1 MSEDPFLMKRKT
13 ESEGTEM
20 DILINRKIPSELFGD
35 AREKDEFLAR
45 EEIAGLLEDMEGEK
59 CISEEETVEDKMS
72 EIFDKLEKSQVLLIE
87 GNTGCGKTTKIPKY
101 LLKRYKRIVCTQPRR
116 IAAMSIA
123 KKVARDM
130 NVRLGEEVG
139 YSVRF
144 DDRSSGRTRLKYATD
159 GILIREING
168 DKYLN
173 KYDVIIVDEA
183 HERSINIDILLG
195 YLKQIL
201 VKRNDVRVIIM
212 SATLNSEKFISF
224 FKCQTVEIQHKMFP
238 LEIFFLKKSEVVD
251 YLGEAVKTAIQIHRT
266 EESGDILVFLTGK
279 EEINGGHALLTEE
292 LGRDVEV
299 CCLYSTLSPEE
310 QEAVFK
316 KTEKRK
322 IVLATNI
329 AETSITIEGI
339 KYVVDCGRSKQMR
352 YSASF
357 GMDILEVG
365 WISKSQA
372 KQRAGRAGRTQ
383 KGKVFR
389 IYSKEEYQKMNDNT
403 VPEIFCCNLAKA
415 VLELKSIGLDD
426 IMNFD
431 FIDRPAVSN
440 LKKALELLYYLRAI
454 EGNGRIT
461 PIGVRASK
469 IPLEP
474 EMAISLIV
482 SEELGCLDDVS
493 IISAMLSVGNVWQD
507 IPRHSQLYKAFLY
520 AKTIHSDKRGDH
532 FSFLGIYRRWEKT
545 GFKVW
550 YLKKWFLNVRNML
563 QVVKIKKQLC
573 SMFKGPCRSDE
584 SKVVLSFCAG
594 YFMNVAKLSGGSY
607 TSIFND
613 TKCFIHNTSCI
624 SRQHPKYI
632 LYHSLCKTEKEYAR
646 YCVEVTQEDLLKGA
660 NHVFSRQQKPEK

>member
-1 MSEDPFLMKRKT
+1 MRKKT
-13 ESEGTEM
+13 ESKSTETE
-20 DILINRKIPSELFGD
+20 IFINRKVPPELFGN
-35 AREKDEFLAR
+35 AKEKAEFIAKEEIMGLLGDTR
-45 EEIAGLLEDMEGEK
+45 EEKPSSNG
-59 CISEEETVEDKMS
+59 ETVEDKMD

-101 LLKRYKRIVCTQPRR
+101 LLKKYERIVCTQPRR

-139 YSVRF
+139 YSIRF
-144 DDRSSGRTRLKYATD
+144 DDKSSGRTKLKYATD

-168 DKYLN
+168 NKYLK

-195 YLKQIL
+195 YLKLIL
-201 VKRNDVRVIIM
+201 AKRSDVRVIIM
-212 SATLNSEKFISF
+212 SATLNSEKFVSF
-224 FKCQTVEIQHKMFP
+224 FKCQTVGIQHKMFP
-238 LEIFFLKKSEVVD
+238 LEIFFLKRSEVVD
-251 YLGEAVKTAIQIHRT
+251 YLDEAVKTVIQIHRT

-279 EEINGGHALLTEE
+279 EEINGGRVLLMEAL
-292 LGRDVEV
+292 GGDVEV

-310 QEAVFK
+310 QEIAFK
-316 KTEKRK
+316 KTKKRK
-322 IVLATNI
+322 VVLATNI

-383 KGKVFR
+383 EGKVFR
-389 IYSKEEYQKMNDNT
+389 IYSKEEYQRMNDNA

-426 IMNFD
+426 VVNFD
-431 FIDRPAVSN
+431 LIDKPSVSN

-454 EGNGRIT
+454 EGNGKIT
-461 PIGVRASK
+461 PIGAKASK

-474 EMAISLIV
+474 EMAVSLIV
-482 SEELGCLDDVS
+482 SDELGCLDDVS
-493 IISAMLSVGNVWQD
+493 IIAAMLSVGNVWQE
-507 IPRHSQLYKAFLY
+507 ISRHSQSYKAFLY
-520 AKTIHSDKRGDH
+520 AKGMHFDKRGDH
-532 FSFLGIYRRWEKT
+532 FSFLGIYRKWEKT
-545 GFKVW
+545 GFKIW
-550 YLKKWFLNVRNML
+550 YLKKWFLNIRAML
-563 QVVKIKKQLC
+563 QVVRIKKQLC
-573 SMFKGPCRSDE
+573 SMFKGPSKSDE

-594 YFMNVAKLSGGSY
+594 YFMNVAKLGGGSY

-613 TKCFIHNTSCI
+613 TQCFIHRSSCM
-624 SRQHPKYI
+624 SKQYPKYI
-632 LYHSLCKTEKEYAR
+632 LYHSLCRTEKEYAR
-646 YCVEVTQEDLLKGA
+646 HCIEITQEDLLKGA
-660 NHVFSRQQKPEK
+660 NHMFNRVQES